1 MPVMMLQLVWSVERS
16 DRKTFSILPGFHGQ
30 VWLGNHGQICSLIQ
44 SMDFQSFPIAEWI
57 FFRIEKEHM
66 ESPGWQLI
74 IWYFL
79 ILQSFPGLNQS
90 AKFHAG
96 FFSVLRTSLML
107 AVRFSTLVAWAP
119 MCCCSNHHSGCLSSH
134 VLLLKSPFL
143 LVYFGVKQPC
153 VLIQPRFLM
162 NSYGFTGLPDKPPGV
177 AKPTTICGW
186 FNPFRSPK
194 STSDWLDIPL
204 TW

>member
-44 SMDFQSFPIAEWI
+44 SMDFQGFPIAEWI

-119 MCCCSNHHSGCLSSH
+119 MCCCSNHHFCLYILGSNSH
-134 VLLLKSPFL
+134 VYWFNHDFWWIHMDS
-143 LVYFGVKQPC
+143 LVYRINLQVLQNQPPF
-153 VLIQPRFLM
+153 VVGLILSGHQ
-162 NSYGFTGLPDKPPGV
+162 NQQVTDW
-177 AKPTTICGW
+177 T
-186 FNPFRSPK
+186 SP
-194 STSDWLDIPL
+194 
-204 TW
+204 